1 METREK
7 WLLTI
12 LSGIFF
18 VQAAVFIYGFRT
30 CANVEKPAVPTDV
43 CPEIGRRF
51 DNTFGGMV
59 ATTLALLTG
68 ASVLSANKKDK
79 KLPPVLPP
87 PPPKP

>member
-12 LSGIFF
+12 LSGIFA
-18 VQAAVFIYGFRT
+18 VQAGVFIYGFSV
-30 CANVEKPAVPTDV
+30 CASAKDPVKPTEV

-68 ASVLSANKKDK
+68 ASVISANKKDK
-79 KLPPVLPP
+79 KLPVLPP